1 MYSYFRFVLQFMFYF
16 NITLVVGGISPRCGQ
31 AITPRGVDPNLL
43 GVFFFTFG
51 FTILL
56 LILLLLHGELGALLH
71 RALRH
76 GGVTVG
82 KQNSL
87 QPMHGGKVK
96 GSCVVLCCVVLC
108 SCSLF
113 SAAGPASNF
122 FGQGI
127 SLRCGQAITS
137 RVM

>member
-1 MYSYFRFVLQFMFYF
+1 MGKPSHL
-16 NITLVVGGISPRCGQ
+16 GGLIPTYL
-31 AITPRGVDPNLL
+31 AF
-43 GVFFFTFG
+43 FFFTFG

-87 QPMHGGKVK
+87 
-96 GSCVVLCCVVLC
+96 SLCME
-108 SCSLF
+108 
-113 SAAGPASNF
+113 G
-122 FGQGI
+122 
-127 SLRCGQAITS
+127 R
-137 RVM
+137 